1 MVTLFP
7 FFKNVKDVLRERVN
21 RPFPYFSPVSKHEE
35 MRSRL
40 GWTISYKSLYFVH
53 PSLDL
58 MPLFTGMRER
68 FIDGVRHS
76 HFSGGPGKS
85 GKSGQKED
93 RTRVFLSF

>member
-1 MVTLFP
+1 MA
-7 FFKNVKDVLRERVN
+7 N

-76 HFSGGPGKS
+76 HFSGGPYTIFP

-93 RTRVFLSF
+93 RTRFFLSF